1 MVAALRRRLA
11 CRGVLAVLAAACLGR
26 EGLAQDVVPQ
36 AALLLATPNLRGS
49 MFERSVVVVAQA
61 SDGST
66 IGLIL
71 NRPGDGVAPAEFAH
85 PDGGAVEL
93 KVYQGGPLAPRA
105 FFALAEGAA
114 VVSGALAISAAIQ
127 LAAGT
132 AAAQKMFS
140 AAGAG
145 RRKLFR
151 GYAGWTDGQ
160 LAQEINGGF
169 WSVRPVV
176 ADLLFDS
183 APQGLWERLTAPAR
197 AVRWAPAAAA
207 RPAPA

>member
-1 MVAALRRRLA
+1 MVVAQRRRLA

-26 EGLAQDVVPQ
+26 EGLAQDVAPQ

-61 SDGST
+61 ADGST

-71 NRPGDGVAPAEFAH
+71 NRPVDGVAPAEFAH

-105 FFALAEGAA
+105 FFALGEGGA
-114 VVSGALAISAAIQ
+114 VVSGAFAISAGIQ

-132 AAAQKMFS
+132 AAAQRLFS

-151 GYAGWTDGQ
+151 GYAGWAEGQ

-176 ADLLFDS
+176 ADVLFDS
-183 APQGLWERLTAPAR
+183 ASQGLWERLAAPGRVVR
-197 AVRWAPAAAA
+197 AAPAAMFAQ
-207 RPAPA
+207 APA